1 MITVDN
7 GTRGSVC
14 FWSAVTGKELG
25 RDPHGLGKSWD
36 IDFIVGIVVL
46 LWTAVDKPRPLG
58 SRPGLLKLLL
68 LLVLLL
74 WFWCSC
80 Y

>member
-1 MITVDN
+1 MTVDN

-25 RDPHGLGKSWD
+25 RDPHGLGKSGD

-46 LWTAVDKPRPLG
+46 LWTAVGQTETTRVSARIVEVIVVIG
-58 SRPGLLKLLL
+58 VVVVVIMV
-68 LLVLLL
+68 LV
-74 WFWCSC
+74 
-80 Y
+80 